1 MESKLSGERLKKLR
15 KELGLTQKEFAERL
29 GMKQNTFAQ
38 YEIGRNKPIDAVM
51 ALICKEFNA
60 NEEWLRY
67 GKGNMFIELN
77 REDELML
84 WAGKILASE
93 TSDFRKRFVRLL
105 ASLSDQEWELL
116 EKRINDLI
124 QNRDIK

>member
-1 MESKLSGERLKKLR
+1 MIGEQLKKLR

-38 YEIGRNKPIDAVM
+38 YEIGRNNPIDAVV
-51 ALICKEFNA
+51 ALICKEFNV

-67 GKGNMFIELN
+67 GTGNMFIELN

-84 WAGKILASE
+84 WAGRVLGSE

-116 EKRINDLI
+116 EARVKELAQDKNI
-124 QNRDIK
+124 